1 MDNVQTEN
9 VITLE
14 LDVNEVNL
22 VLGALR
28 ELPHRVVND
37 LLNKVVAQ
45 AQKQV
50 PAQGMPAQAPVTQQ

>member
-9 VITLE
+9 VITLV
-14 LDVNEVNL
+14 LDLNEVNL

-50 PAQGMPAQAPVTQQ
+50 PPQGTAPVTQQ

>member
-1 MDNVQTEN
+1 MDNVQTEA
-9 VITLE
+9 VVTLE
-14 LDVNEVNL
+14 LNINEVNL

-37 LLNKVVAQ
+37 LLNKVIAQ

-50 PAQGMPAQAPVTQQ
+50 PAPNAPEAPIG

>member
-1 MDNVQTEN
+1 MDNIPTET
-9 VITLE
+9 VVTLE
-14 LDVNEVNL
+14 LSVNEVNL

-37 LLNKVVAQ
+37 ILNKVIAQ

-50 PAQGMPAQAPVTQQ
+50 PAPNAQAPVTPQ

>member
-1 MDNVQTEN
+1 MNNVTTET

-14 LDVNEVNL
+14 LNVNEVNL

-37 LLNKVVAQ
+37 VLNKVIAQ
-45 AQKQV
+45 AQSQMPQQP
-50 PAQGMPAQAPVTQQ
+50 PAPAA

>member
-1 MDNVQTEN
+1 MENMQTET

-14 LDVNEVNL
+14 LNVNEVNL

-28 ELPHRVVND
+28 ELPHRVVD
-37 LLNKVVAQ
+37 QTLNKVIMQ

-50 PAQGMPAQAPVTQQ
+50 PQQPVPPPV

>member
-1 MDNVQTEN
+1 MENVQTET
-9 VITLE
+9 VVTLE
-14 LDVNEVNL
+14 LNVNEVNL

-50 PAQGMPAQAPVTQQ
+50 PQQPGMSG

>member
-1 MDNVQTEN
+1 MDNVQTETAVN
-9 VITLE
+9 LE
-14 LDVNEVNL
+14 LNINEINL
-22 VLGALR
+22 ILGALR

-50 PAQGMPAQAPVTQQ
+50 PAPNMSAPEEAAQ